1 MAASIV
7 DSLTRIGG
15 NALIGLADR
24 VERWANEEYDP
35 PAPVSE
41 SIDMSSF
48 AADDPSFAFEDRGWI
63 QYALGEQMY
72 GYSDLRPVDRIT
84 NVRRARIYY
93 VKDAY
98 SKQAIRLHTVY
109 TVGRGMSIKARD
121 YKTDTPDQPEDPA
134 DIGADTADE
143 MDAATTEIQREA
155 DTFWEHPAN
164 DCVFAPINQAMLA
177 DRLNTDGELFYNFIV
192 PDMGDPQSDGVT
204 YVRVIT
210 DCLQITR
217 IITNPDDDAEVWY
230 YLRVTWENGKV
241 RKRLY
246 PDYHLVFSR
255 GYDPETGDIDL
266 PNISATTAIGG
277 DRYTVYGGDLDG
289 AKIVRGQFI
298 YHQKVNTIGQRG
310 NSLLTPAM
318 DWSKVN
324 RQYLEDRATISKAH
338 AKFAW
343 KRLIKGP
350 ANAVAAFGKKTIS
363 GQNQQAVSGVPLPT
377 AVGQTLNVNTAMDM
391 EPINAQDG
399 GKNAYVESRN
409 FRLMFYAA
417 VGFGEHY
424 FGDGSMGTRATS
436 TQMERPTELM
446 LQAFQYILKSGYEV
460 MFAFHLTVTGHE
472 YDAHAVWVDAP
483 SILEAD
489 MMTVVT
495 AILSVIGVLPQ
506 FDIDEVILKMLQ
518 AFGID
523 DPQDVLVK
531 IRARQRELYEQ
542 NLQLAAIQAG
552 LSAAQDA
559 VGQTDPVSD
568 PTGHIAALQNVNK
581 AQAKYLSMVT
591 APGDPT
597 KQPGPKVGPQFA
609 QPGTKGGALLMRKP
623 SPPKLRP
630 NSQAAPQ

>member
-1 MAASIV
+1 MATMF
-7 DSLTRIGG
+7 DTLTRSGG
-15 NALIGLADR
+15 SALVGLADR
-24 VERWANEEYDP
+24 VERWANEEYEP

-48 AADDPSFAFEDRGWI
+48 AGGDPDFLFEDRGWI
-63 QYALGEQMY
+63 QYAMDERIY
-72 GYSDLRPVDRIT
+72 GYSDLRPIDRIK
-84 NVRRARIYY
+84 NVGRARIYY

-109 TVGRGMSIKARD
+109 TVGRGMAIKARD
-121 YKTDTPDQPEDPA
+121 YKGNNDQVADPTDVGT
-134 DIGADTADE
+134 DTADE
-143 MDAATTEIQREA
+143 MDSATALIQKEA

-164 DCVFAPINQAMLA
+164 DCVFSAINQAVYA
-177 DRLNTDGELFYNFIV
+177 DRLNVDGELFYVFIT
-192 PDMGDPQSDGVT
+192 PDPNDEEADGVT
-204 YVRVIT
+204 RVRVLT

-217 IITNPDDDAEVWY
+217 IITNPDDDSEVWY
-230 YLRVTWENGKV
+230 YLRVTNEGGKI

-246 PDYHLVFSR
+246 PDYHLVFSNN
-255 GYDPETGDIDL
+255 YDPETGQIDL
-266 PNISATTAIGG
+266 PSVSSKSMLGG
-277 DRYTVYGGDLDG
+277 DPYIVYGGDLDG
-289 AKIVRGQFI
+289 TKIVKDQFI
-298 YHQKVNTIGQRG
+298 YHQKVNTIGMRG

-324 RQYLEDRATISKAH
+324 RNFLEDRATISKAQ

-343 KRLIKGP
+343 KRIIKGP
-350 ANAVAAFGKKTIS
+350 ASAVAAFGKRTIS
-363 GQNQQAVSGVPLPT
+363 GQNGVAVSGVPLPSS
-377 AVGQTLNVNTAMDM
+377 VGQTLNVNTAMDM
-391 EPINAQDG
+391 EPVNAQDG

-446 LQAFQYILKSGYEV
+446 LQAFQNILKSGYEV
-460 MFAFHLTVTGHE
+460 MFAFHLTVLGHV

-506 FDIDEVILKMLQ
+506 FDIDEVIIKMLQ

-531 IRARQRELYEQ
+531 IRARQKELYDQ

-552 LSAAQDA
+552 LDSATSALSQ
-559 VGQTDPVSD
+559 SD
-568 PTGHIAALQNVNK
+568 PTEDPVGHAKKQQDVIN
-581 AQAKYLSMVT
+581 AQGKYLGMVS
-591 APGDPT
+591 APADPT

-609 QPGTKGGALLMRKP
+609 QPGTKGGALVMRKP
-623 SPPKLRP
+623 SPAKLRP
-630 NSQAAPQ
+630 NSQASPQ